1 MALLAPPL
9 PPAEEAMG
17 DAPSF
22 MRKPSVR
29 LFTLRGPGDTAAFMQ
44 ESKTKKD
51 VA

>member
-1 MALLAPPL
+1 MT
-9 PPAEEAMG
+9 

-22 MRKPSVR
+22 MRKPNIR

-44 ESKTKKD
+44 ESKTKEKD